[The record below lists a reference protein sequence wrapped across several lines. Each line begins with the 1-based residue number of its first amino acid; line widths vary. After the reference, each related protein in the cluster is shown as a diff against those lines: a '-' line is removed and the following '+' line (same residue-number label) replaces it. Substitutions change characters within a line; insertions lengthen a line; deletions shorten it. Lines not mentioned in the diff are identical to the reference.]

1 LADFRA
7 ASLRSAEQNRDL
19 CQQVCRGISHLE
31 DLPAL
36 ALKRTGFVPLRIPSR
51 TPTESKFW
59 IEQPLTRFR
68 LEPELP
74 SVRDSAITLL
84 PRRLSLVFT
93 CHDGRK
99 ETLPLGYALFAT
111 LMRLAAGEQLSET
124 RSDDLFANL
133 QIFTQRLAQEDN
145 RSMLAWSPKEDD
157 KLHRLRLQM
166 RDGKQA
172 LVLEPV
178 DF

>member
-1 LADFRA
+1 
-7 ASLRSAEQNRDL
+7 
-19 CQQVCRGISHLE
+19 
-31 DLPAL
+31 
-36 ALKRTGFVPLRIPSR
+36 
-51 TPTESKFW
+51 
-59 IEQPLTRFR
+59 
-68 LEPELP
+68 
-74 SVRDSAITLL
+74 
-84 PRRLSLVFT
+84 
-93 CHDGRK
+93 
-99 ETLPLGYALFAT
+99 
-111 LMRLAAGEQLSET
+111 MRLAAGEQLSET

>member
-1 LADFRA
+1 
-7 ASLRSAEQNRDL
+7 
-19 CQQVCRGISHLE
+19 
-31 DLPAL
+31 
-36 ALKRTGFVPLRIPSR
+36 
-51 TPTESKFW
+51 
-59 IEQPLTRFR
+59 

-84 PRRLSLVFT
+84 PRRLSLVFN

-99 ETLPLGYALFAT
+99 ETLPLGYSLFAT
-111 LMRLAAGEQLSET
+111 LLRLADGEQLSET

-145 RSMLAWSPKEDD
+145 RTMLAWNPKEDNN
-157 KLHRLRLQM
+157 LHRLTLQV

-172 LVLEPV
+172 LVLEPLTL
-178 DF
+178 

>member
-1 LADFRA
+1 M
-7 ASLRSAEQNRDL
+7 
-19 CQQVCRGISHLE
+19 GY
-31 DLPAL
+31 
-36 ALKRTGFVPLRIPSR
+36 VPLRIPSR

-59 IEQPLTRFR
+59 IEQPLARFR

-111 LMRLAAGEQLSET
+111 LLRLAAGEQLSET

-145 RSMLAWSPKEDD
+145 RTMLAWNPKEDD
-157 KLHRLRLQM
+157 KLHRLTLQV

-172 LVLEPV
+172 LVLEPLAL
-178 DF
+178 